1 MLLLWRDTGAHSLS
15 SSIAQPGRTQG
26 APLPTQ
32 KLVSAISTGK
42 HNPFQHATLQV
53 LYNTTIRLEQLEAT
67 ACMYKSSI
75 SIGTTQRHEIPIIE
89 AARHTGEAKCRNHVP
104 CQGFPRLPRLPR
116 LPKLPRHL
124 EKQSH
129 DVEGPRPCP
138 RPPGSAQRLAYNGTA
153 MAHNSYVPAL
163 PRY

>member
-1 MLLLWRDTGAHSLS
+1 MARHRAHSLS

-89 AARHTGEAKCRNHVP
+89 AARHTGEAKCRNMCHAKAFLGFLGFLSFPGTWRSSPMTLKVPGHV
-104 CQGFPRLPRLPR
+104 QGLRLSTAAGIQW
-116 LPKLPRHL
+116 HG
-124 EKQSH
+124 H
-129 DVEGPRPCP
+129 
-138 RPPGSAQRLAYNGTA
+138 GTQ
-153 MAHNSYVPAL
+153 
-163 PRY
+163 